1 VACQMTAHP
10 GLEVTHDVVALCAAS
25 ALSNKK
31 KSILV
36 EHFRE
41 ECMASA
47 QCQKWA
53 GMNNQTEKIP
63 AD

>member
-1 VACQMTAHP
+1 MTAHP

-31 KSILV
+31 NLSFFLV

-53 GMNNQTEKIP
+53 GMNNQTEKIL